1 MNGMARTTSR
11 ALRLAAMLAATLA
24 ASALPLPSQAQRSV
38 DLHVRVVASQ
48 PAGRLPGVFR
58 PSVMMSW
65 ADAEAASAFLALGSD
80 LGTIRVTL
88 EPLLTD
94 STSLADFRARLV
106 REAGNL
112 KLLSDRGATIVIT
125 FARMPRWLS
134 RSQDDSLAGPFG
146 FSVREASPPK
156 DVDLLMQLA
165 TEMARVINVEL
176 GLDPLYEFWNEP
188 ESRGFW
194 RGTQAELFQAY
205 TAFAAGVRRADPKAK
220 VGGPAPGSWADRR
233 AGEPK
238 TAPTL
243 VQAFINHVAGPVPG
257 KGTLPLDFISWHNFG
272 TRPYDGWQ
280 GATEVRR
287 WLRAGGLSTQ
297 VPQYVTEWN
306 RWATFPEWLDP
317 GRDEAP
323 GAAYLVAALH
333 EMALQ
338 GIAGHTLAA
347 LQDFRVPEAGSA
359 YPGDFGLLTRAPVM
373 KKASFHAMQMLTLL
387 DRERVAVDLD
397 GARADASGVD
407 VIATRGQ
414 RRVSVL
420 LSRHP
425 VGEQIFTRSMN
436 RSGFL
441 SVDELGVP
449 PERLA
454 AFGKRQSELGPGDGT
469 PAARRALERARAAAE
484 IVRDR
489 PIDELVVR
497 LRIDGVPGG
506 ARYSVYRIDAANM
519 DPARRYRD
527 ARRGGQS
534 HAAAVQAAAP
544 SQVFRPAIEGSGAL
558 PPIAM
563 PAHSVVLV
571 VVDAAG
577 GAQ

>member
-1 MNGMARTTSR
+1 MNRYGRSR
-11 ALRLAAMLAATLA
+11 PNALGAALLCVALAAGAA
-24 ASALPLPSQAQRSV
+24 ASLPVHAQRSV
-38 DLHVRVVASQ
+38 ELPVRALANQS
-48 PAGRLPGVFR
+48 AGRLPAVFR

-65 ADAEAASAFLALGSD
+65 ADAEAAKAFLALGSD

-94 STSLADFRARLV
+94 STSLADFRARLS
-106 REAGNL
+106 REAGGL
-112 KLLSDRGATIVIT
+112 KALADRGATIIIT

-156 DVDLLMQLA
+156 DVDLFMQLA
-165 TEMARVINVEL
+165 TELARVINVEL

-205 TAFAAGVRRADPKAK
+205 TAFAAGLRRADPRAR

-238 TAPTL
+238 SGPTL
-243 VQAFINHVAGPVPG
+243 LQAFIGHVAGPDPA

-272 TRPYDGWQ
+272 TRPHDGWQ

-287 WLRAGGLSTQ
+287 WLRTAGLSEQ

-338 GIAGHTLAA
+338 GIAGHSLAA
-347 LQDFRVPEAGSA
+347 LQDFRVPEGGSA
-359 YPGDFGLLTRAPVM
+359 YPGDFGLLTRPPVL

-387 DRERVAVDLD
+387 DRDRIAVELD
-397 GARADASGVD
+397 GVQSDAAGLD
-407 VIATRGQ
+407 VIATRGP

-425 VGEQIFTRSMN
+425 VGDNIFTRSMN
-436 RSGFL
+436 RSGFT
-441 SVDELGVP
+441 SAAEVGIP
-449 PERLA
+449 AERLA
-454 AFGKRQSELGPGDGT
+454 AFGKRQAELGASDGT

-484 IVRDR
+484 TVRDR
-489 PIDELVVR
+489 PIEEAAVR
-497 LRIDGVPGG
+497 LQVDGLPAG
-506 ARYSVYRIDAANM
+506 ARYAIYRIDSANM

-527 ARRGGQS
+527 ARRAGQS
-534 HAAAVQAAAP
+534 HAAALQSAAP
-544 SQVFRPAIEGSGAL
+544 AQSFRAALEGSGAL
-558 PPIAM
+558 PPIPM

-571 VVDAAG
+571 VFEAG
-577 GAQ
+577 GGAR

>member
-1 MNGMARTTSR
+1 MNAIVRMLSR
-11 ALRLAAMLAATLA
+11 MLPLAVLLAAGVAG
-24 ASALPLPSQAQRSV
+24 SALPLLAAAQRSV
-38 DLHVRVVASQ
+38 ELPVRVMAGQ

-65 ADAEAASAFLALGSD
+65 ADAEAASAFLALGGD
-80 LGTIRVTL
+80 LGTVRVTL

-112 KLLSDRGATIVIT
+112 KLLADRGATIVIT

-156 DVDLLMQLA
+156 DIDQLMQLA
-165 TEMARVINVEL
+165 TEMTRVINVEL

-220 VGGPAPGSWADRR
+220 VGGPAPGSWADHR

-238 TAPTL
+238 SGPTL
-243 VQAFINHVAGPVPG
+243 VQAFINHIAGPAPA

-272 TRPYDGWQ
+272 MRPNEGWL
-280 GATEVRR
+280 GAGEVRR
-287 WLRAGGLSTQ
+287 WLRAAGLSDQ

-347 LQDFRVPEAGSA
+347 LQDFRVPEPGTA

-373 KKASFHAMQMLTLL
+373 KKASFHAMQMLTQL
-387 DRERVAVDLD
+387 DRDRVAVEVD
-397 GARADASGVD
+397 GVQSDASGLD
-407 VIATRGQ
+407 VIATRGP

-425 VGEQIFTRSMN
+425 VGDQIFTRSMN
-436 RSGFL
+436 RSGFRAIE
-441 SVDELGVP
+441 ELGIP
-449 PERLA
+449 MDRLA
-454 AFGKRQSELGPGDGT
+454 AFGKRQVQLGPADGT
-469 PAARRALERARAAAE
+469 PAARRALERAREAAE
-484 IVRDR
+484 SARDR
-489 PIDELVVR
+489 PVDELVVR
-497 LRIDGVPGG
+497 LQSEGLKG
-506 ARYSVYRIDAANM
+506 AGRYAIYRIDSANM

-527 ARRGGQS
+527 ARRSGQS
-534 HAAAVQAAAP
+534 HAAAMQAASAA
-544 SQVFRPAIEGSGAL
+544 QAFRPTLEGSGAV

-571 VVDAAG
+571 VIDTAG
-577 GAQ
+577 GPQ